1 MKFERH
7 SPNFF
12 HFFYGTVNVVIMTV
26 CWYFK
31 SMRLEDSNQKQEQTR
46 DGLFEKLLKTRS
58 ILLSG
63 EINKESADKFIKDL
77 LVLEAESTDPIKVF
91 INSPGGDVDAG
102 FAIYDMVRFV
112 SCPVIMIGMGLIAS
126 AASLILLAVPAE
138 NRVGLPNSS
147 YLIHQPLS
155 EMKGNATD
163 IEIHAMQLEKVKA
176 KINSI
181 IAEAT
186 GTAFET
192 VAADTDRDHWL
203 DADQALSY
211 GLISRVVSSR
221 NEI

>member
-1 MKFERH
+1 
-7 SPNFF
+7 
-12 HFFYGTVNVVIMTV
+12 
-26 CWYFK
+26 
-31 SMRLEDSNQKQEQTR
+31 MRLEESNQKQEQAR
-46 DGLFEKLLKTRS
+46 DGLYEKLLKTRS

-63 EINKESADKFIKDL
+63 EINKDSADRFIKDL
-77 LVLEAESTDPIKVF
+77 LILEAESNDPVKVF

-138 NRVGLPNSS
+138 RRVGLPNSS

-176 KINSI
+176 KINAI
-181 IAEAT
+181 IANAT
-186 GTAFET
+186 GTALET

-203 DADQALSY
+203 DAEQALAY
-211 GLISRVVSSR
+211 GLISRIAKQRS
-221 NEI
+221 EI

>member
-1 MKFERH
+1 
-7 SPNFF
+7 
-12 HFFYGTVNVVIMTV
+12 
-26 CWYFK
+26 
-31 SMRLEDSNQKQEQTR
+31 MRLEDSNQKQEQPR
-46 DGLFEKLLKTRS
+46 DGLYEKLLKTRS

-63 EINKESADKFIKDL
+63 EINKDSADKFIKDL
-77 LVLEAESTDPIKVF
+77 LILEAESNDPVKVF

-138 NRVGLPNSS
+138 RRVGLPNSS

-176 KINSI
+176 KINAI
-181 IAEAT
+181 IANAT
-186 GTAFET
+186 GTALET

-203 DADQALSY
+203 DAEQALAY
-211 GLISRVVSSR
+211 GLISRIAKQRS
-221 NEI
+221 EI